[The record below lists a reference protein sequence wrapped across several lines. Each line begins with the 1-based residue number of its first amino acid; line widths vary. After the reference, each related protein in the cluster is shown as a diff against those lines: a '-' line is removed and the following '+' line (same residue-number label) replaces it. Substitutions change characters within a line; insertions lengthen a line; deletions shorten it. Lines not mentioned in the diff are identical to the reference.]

1 MEDILVGYRWHD
13 TKKIA
18 PQFAFGHGLSYTTFQ
33 YGKPSLSDKNMTAD
47 GKLTVSIPVT
57 NVGNREGKEVVQLY
71 IGDDKCS
78 VLRPQK
84 ELKHFE
90 KIALQPGETKTVQ
103 FTITPKDLQFYDNGW
118 KTEPGKFT
126 IYIGSSS
133 RDIRGMETFALR

>member
-1 MEDILVGYRWHD
+1 
-13 TKKIA
+13 
-18 PQFAFGHGLSYTTFQ
+18 
-33 YGKPSLSDKNMTAD
+33 MTAD